1 MNDGFSGFI
10 FREPS
15 TAAIHIALLPRSF
28 RSTFVVPAVSR
39 KLRKFRGLT
48 ASLTYT
54 ETGSNG
60 LRAWHAVRVLPSPP
74 RSRAL
79 PGSSWL
85 RAKSAELAGLC
96 GSGRSLRRHID
107 SR

>member
-48 ASLTYT
+48 ASLNLHRDRFEWTVCLAR
-54 ETGSNG
+54 SS
-60 LRAWHAVRVLPSPP
+60 SPP
-74 RSRAL
+74 GPTTQFDANRLFLVS
-79 PGSSWL
+79 
-85 RAKSAELAGLC
+85 AK
-96 GSGRSLRRHID
+96 
-107 SR
+107 